1 LLKMSEGH
9 FQQSLIAMRQSWL
22 RDYILRRLLYAV
34 LIAWGVLT
42 VTFILVRVGP
52 TSPADKYLANVA
64 ARGQDVAQVTAAI
77 EARYGLD
84 RPIYEQ
90 YFSYVGSLLRG
101 DWGWSLSTS
110 MPVMKLLK
118 THWIYS
124 FQLILLSSVFA
135 ALLGILIGIYSAV
148 KQYSKTDY
156 IATFLSFIGISI
168 PNFWLGVMLILLFS
182 VQFGLFKTYYD
193 TGLPLFSLA
202 NLKQL
207 VLPVITLGTGM
218 LAGYVRYTRSAVLD
232 NLRKEFVRTA
242 RAKGLPERTVIGKH
256 VFRNAILPLIT
267 IIMFDLGSIV
277 FGGAY
282 LTEIIFGIPG
292 LGRISFNAVFADDYA
307 IVVAVTLI
315 SAFLVL
321 IINLVTDITYTYL
334 DPRVRYD

>member
-1 LLKMSEGH
+1 MKET
-9 FQQSLIAMRQSWL
+9 WL
-22 RDYILRRLLYAV
+22 RDYIIKRLIFAIIAAWAILTITFFLLRFA
-34 LIAWGVLT
+34 
-42 VTFILVRVGP
+42 P
-52 TSPADKYLANVA
+52 TSPMDKYLPNLA
-64 ARGQDVAQVTAAI
+64 ARGQDIAQVEAAI

-84 RPIYEQ
+84 KPIIVQ
-90 YFSYVGSLLRG
+90 YVNYMGHLVRG

-110 MPVMKLLK
+110 MPVIELIK

-135 ALLGILIGIYSAV
+135 AFAGMLIGIYSAV
-148 KQYSKTDY
+148 RQYSKMDY
-156 IATFLSFIGISI
+156 IATFFSFIGISI

-182 VQFGLFKTYYD
+182 LQLGLFKTYYD
-193 TGLPLFSLA
+193 TGIPLFSLA

-207 VLPVITLGTGM
+207 ILPVITLGTGM
-218 LAGYVRYTRSAVLD
+218 LAGYTRYTRSAMLD
-232 NLRKEFVRTA
+232 NLKKEFVRTA

-256 VFRNAILPLIT
+256 VFRNALLPLVT

-292 LGRISFNAVFADDYA
+292 LGQISFNAIFAGDHA

-315 SAFLVL
+315 STFLIL
-321 IINLVTDITYTYL
+321 TINLVTDVAYTYL
-334 DPRVRYD
+334 DPRIRYD